1 MPSQALNVC
10 AFVCDAIVDRWWHS
24 HTCFDPAGIT
34 SNTITTTQTQASSY
48 PYQQRR
54 CRSLWYVYRS
64 PEYVNSFTLFFC
76 RFAATPEMFSLGEK
90 QVFYYVLDKDFCD
103 IVVLFISGL
112 YSNRIS
118 LFEQNCTLIRN
129 KDYEN
134 INYMSQVWFP
144 IEQRF
149 IVSILNR
156 YIIFIINYSDDYC
169 ETTNIKTYIF
179 IIHAVYYSRF

>member
-1 MPSQALNVC
+1 
-10 AFVCDAIVDRWWHS
+10 
-24 HTCFDPAGIT
+24 
-34 SNTITTTQTQASSY
+34 
-48 PYQQRR
+48 
-54 CRSLWYVYRS
+54 
-64 PEYVNSFTLFFC
+64 
-76 RFAATPEMFSLGEK
+76 MFSLGEK
-90 QVFYYVLDKDFCD
+90 QVFYCVLDKDFCD

-156 YIIFIINYSDDYC
+156 YIIFIINYSDHYC
-169 ETTNIKTYIF
+169 ETTNTKMYTCIFTQFIAQDPKPYISACKTTF
-179 IIHAVYYSRF
+179 IIYTKMSAANMNQ